1 MKNAK
6 NSTPLE
12 LLFTDESRKQIFA
25 LRCERHPLQQFY
37 SNKSATSVNISL
49 IQWIHYHFRCLIA
62 SQAFTRHRRLKIST
76 IECEHLKVFH
86 RSKTVLTSSK
96 YGRGERTRDMPMNS
110 CRKQTTRILNVA
122 MPCSPVV
129 SFDVKG
135 EIRQRKK
142 MFLIHESDSGA
153 VVFHH

>member
-1 MKNAK
+1 
-6 NSTPLE
+6 
-12 LLFTDESRKQIFA
+12 
-25 LRCERHPLQQFY
+25 
-37 SNKSATSVNISL
+37 
-49 IQWIHYHFRCLIA
+49 
-62 SQAFTRHRRLKIST
+62 
-76 IECEHLKVFH
+76 
-86 RSKTVLTSSK
+86 
-96 YGRGERTRDMPMNS
+96 MNS